1 MALLGTLQ
9 VRMRLDTAAFGQKFN
24 SFTKDLEKR
33 AKGFSRGLSGLTDF
47 GSLVGSAGIG
57 AALTQGIS
65 AAGNFES
72 TINQV
77 AAAADLGKSAITGL
91 TESALA
97 MSKGTVFSA
106 NQTAEAMLALAKAG
120 MSPADQAAGGLVAT
134 MQLAASEG
142 LDLAF
147 SAERIAEAMG
157 AFKLQAADASSIA
170 DALAGASVASTAS
183 VEGLA
188 QALQQVGTVAKQKGV
203 SLQDTSAALALFAQN
218 GLKGSDAGT
227 SLKTMLSRLIPETDK
242 AADAMEKYGLKF
254 INSEGAFL
262 SLSEVSEQLRQKLG
276 GLSAAQQSSALQ
288 TIFGSDAIR
297 AAAILT
303 QEGAGG
309 LQAYIDA
316 TKDKNAAEK
325 LSEARTQGFNG
336 AMLRLR
342 NTFEQIAIGISR
354 GGFLEAL
361 TKIATKGAEF
371 VTRLSTLPD
380 WVKNIG
386 IGFAVAGALIPP
398 FALAISQLV
407 LAGPALLTGLGAVT
421 GFLLGPWGLA
431 IMGAIGAGIL
441 FKDELISA
449 CEGLKSWF
457 AGWLD
462 ENQLLLAEFGVA
474 WEGLVT
480 ALQPLWEAI
489 KTGFSLIGQAI
500 LSAFGANGANV
511 MQAFGSQAG
520 SVLQGLVM
528 LGTRVVQEL
537 TTVVNWIATY
547 VPLAAGKL
555 HELYTTISKW
565 LSDTRAMWVD
575 IWNGLVQDLENAWI
589 EIKTTL
595 RASADAIMEFWRN
608 YDWLE
613 LGQAIIDGIV
623 HGLKAGASTVIQ
635 AAKDL
640 GQSVIDGAKGILR
653 SNSPSK
659 VFIGIGEDVGNG
671 FVIGIRKKIS
681 EAGKAVQQL
690 VSTNPG
696 SFGASFM
703 ASATRN
709 IVGPDADKQ
718 FKAWT
723 ESISKG
729 AIQVQSAWSS
739 AMTHV
744 GSAID
749 EFVKTG
755 KLNFSDLVRSII
767 ADLASTALKS
777 AFNGLL
783 QGILGATGGM
793 FGGSTGS
800 TGGGILSGLGSIF
813 GGIFGGMASFEGGG
827 YTGTGSRSGG
837 LDGRGGRLALLHPKE
852 TVIDH
857 AAIKRDARGSQRPQV
872 HAPISIVL
880 QPGVSHEELA
890 RIMPTV
896 QQGIIK
902 TLLETIPR
910 GGRFASAFGQ

>member
-9 VRMRLDTAAFGQKFN
+9 VRMGLDTAVFGQKFN

-106 NQTAEAMLALAKAG
+106 NQTAQAMLELAKAG
-120 MSPADQAAGGLVAT
+120 MSPADQAAGGLAAT

-142 LDLAF
+142 LELSFA
-147 SAERIAEAMG
+147 AEKIAEAMG
-157 AFKLQAADASSIA
+157 AFKLQASDAASIA
-170 DALAGASVASTAS
+170 DALAGASIASTAS

-188 QALQQVGTVAKQKGV
+188 LGLSQVSAVANLAGL
-203 SLQDTSAALALFAQN
+203 SIEETSGFLALLAQN
-218 GLKGSDAGT
+218 GIKGSDAGT
-227 SLKTMLSRLIPETDK
+227 SLKTMLMR
-242 AADAMEKYGLKF
+242 
-254 INSEGAFL
+254 
-262 SLSEVSEQLRQKLG
+262 
-276 GLSAAQQSSALQ
+276 LSAPTEQAQKEMTRLGISFVNADGSVKPILESVDILSKRMATLTQAERASALQ
-288 TIFGSDAIR
+288 TIFGTDAYR
-297 AAAILT
+297 AAAIAA
-303 QEGAGG
+303 GAGAEG
-309 LQAYIDA
+309 VRKYIEA
-316 TKDKNAAEK
+316 SKDKNAAEK

-342 NTFEQIAIGISR
+342 NTFEQIAIEISR
-354 GGFLEAL
+354 GGFLDAL
-361 TKIATKGAEF
+361 TKLATKGAEL
-371 VTRLSTLPD
+371 VTKLASLPA
-380 WVKNIG
+380 WAQNLG
-386 IGFAVAGALIPP
+386 IGFAVAATLIPP
-398 FALAISQLV
+398 FALAISQIA
-407 LAGPALLTGLGAVT
+407 LAGPALLTGLGFVT
-421 GFLLGPWGLA
+421 AFLTGPWGLA
-431 IMGAIGAGIL
+431 IMGAIGLGVL
-441 FKDELISA
+441 FKDQLMSA
-449 CEGLKSWF
+449 WEGLKSWF
-457 AGWLD
+457 AGWVD

-480 ALQPLWEAI
+480 ALQPLWEAL
-489 KTGFSLIGQAI
+489 KTGFALIGQAI
-500 LSAFGANGANV
+500 LSAFGADGANV
-511 MQAFGSQAG
+511 MQAFGAQAG
-520 SVLQGLVM
+520 NVLQGLVM

-537 TTVVNWIATY
+537 TTVVNWITTY

-565 LSDTRAMWVD
+565 LSDTKAMWVD

-767 ADLASTALKS
+767 ADLASAALKN

-793 FGGSTGS
+793 FGGSTGG

-813 GGIFGGMASFEGGG
+813 GGIFGSMASFEGGG

-857 AAIKRDARGSQRPQV
+857 AAIKRDARSSQRPQV